1 MRISL
6 IPMRQAWGYD
16 TMIDAEC
23 STVGEMTGFR
33 HSRARLPP
41 HPPCP
46 LLPHGEKGE
55 ASVPPHP
62 PCPLLPHGEKGA
74 CGRPDA

>member
-41 HPPCP
+41 HPPAP
-46 LLPHGEKGE
+46 FSHTGLKGGGFR
-55 ASVPPHP
+55 AISGIGTGHRY
-62 PCPLLPHGEKGA
+62 A
-74 CGRPDA
+74 W

>member
-1 MRISL
+1 
-6 IPMRQAWGYD
+6 MRQAWGYD

-41 HPPCP
+41 QV
-46 LLPHGEKGE
+46 GVRKT
-55 ASVPPHP
+55 VT
-62 PCPLLPHGEKGA
+62 GA
-74 CGRPDA
+74 ES